1 MGEDEVLVYF
11 YENARRTLSEQNV
24 TQSEKTAD
32 AGPGYLEVI
41 VIALIMAAVA
51 LLGYDRMFAQKIKVL
66 DLKGYLRTQKALLAA
81 GEITEP
87 QWTAR
92 LDTVEQVLNDAAA
105 SHPNHVIILKD
116 VALRNGKEI
125 SIK

>member
-1 MGEDEVLVYF
+1 M
-11 YENARRTLSEQNV
+11 SEQNV
-24 TQSEKTAD
+24 TQSEKTVS

-41 VIALIMAAVA
+41 VIVLIMAAVA

-92 LDTVEQVLNDAAA
+92 LDTVEQVLNDTAA
-105 SHPNHVIILKD
+105 SHPNHVIILKE
-116 VALRNGKEI
+116 VALRNGEEI